1 MPNSSGRKPPEAIK
15 AWRWLALVLA
25 FHLFLALGLNHL
37 TGRKAVEQGQS
48 APILVT
54 LIERLEPPRP
64 APKPPPQAPVPAPP
78 PQASEAGVPELPM
91 AAQTQGI
98 QVSPEGGE
106 GLGRLPAPSP
116 DLPGRLPTP
125 QRPAQESLPAPG
137 GLAIQAFFGEYTL
150 GEKPLGIGEIRLSF
164 PGQDR
169 YEIELTA
176 RATGWVSALVS
187 GDVRF
192 KSEGTLS
199 PYGLKPSRYSQF
211 TPFRGASESR
221 FDPERGAQLTPDA
234 PWIYLP
240 AGLQDRLSVVF
251 QLAFIAQTRP
261 EQFVSGQR
269 HVLQMAT
276 NKEIKPLAFTV
287 GETEELVLPG
297 GILVSA
303 VRVGSDPLEFRR
315 QGRIELW
322 LDPADR
328 FYPVRIQYRE
338 PGGRVLDFLAIRD
351 PYAPTPS
358 GLGPS

>member
-1 MPNSSGRKPPEAIK
+1 MPNSVGRKPLVPLKAIK

-25 FHLFLALGLNHL
+25 AHLFLAVGLNRL
-37 TGRKAVEQGQS
+37 TGWQALEQGER

-54 LIERLEPPRP
+54 LIERPRP
-64 APKPPPQAPVPAPP
+64 LPPAPRLPQVPVPPPQPQPLESPEPLAPEIPVPA
-78 PQASEAGVPELPM
+78 QS
-91 AAQTQGI
+91 QGI
-98 QVSPEGGE
+98 QLSQGE
-106 GLGRLPAPSP
+106 GSGRSGSPAPQSIPRPQLPA
-116 DLPGRLPTP
+116 R
-125 QRPAQESLPAPG
+125 ESLPAPG
-137 GLAIQAFFGEYTL
+137 GLAIQAFLGEYAL
-150 GEKPLGIGEIRLSF
+150 GEKPLGVGEIRLSF
-164 PGQDR
+164 PASDR
-169 YEIELTA
+169 YEVELTA

-199 PYGLKPSRYSQF
+199 PYGLKPQRYSQF
-211 TPFRGASESR
+211 TPFRGASESV
-221 FDPERGAQLTPDA
+221 FDPDRGARLTPDG

-261 EQFVSGQR
+261 EQFQAGQR

-276 NKEIKPLAFTV
+276 NREIKPLAFTV
-287 GETEELVLPG
+287 GDTEELVLPG

-303 VRVGSDPLEFRR
+303 IRVGSDPFEFRR

-351 PYAPTPS
+351 PYAP
-358 GLGPS
+358 GAAGPS

>member
-1 MPNSSGRKPPEAIK
+1 MPNNPSRKPLRWPR
-15 AWRWLALVLA
+15 AWPWLALVLLI
-25 FHLFLALGLNHL
+25 HWWLAVGLDHF
-37 TGRKAVEQGQS
+37 TGRDVEDRS
-48 APILVT
+48 LRAPILVT
-54 LIERLEPPRP
+54 LIERPRLPPPPPLPPP
-64 APKPPPQAPVPAPP
+64 APADPAPP
-78 PQASEAGVPELPM
+78 EPALAPEV
-91 AAQTQGI
+91 AANVESSGI
-98 QVSPEGGE
+98 QGGVSAPGAGE
-106 GLGRLPAPSP
+106 APLSAPPAAPPSQP
-116 DLPGRLPTP
+116 VPPVR
-125 QRPAQESLPAPG
+125 ESLPAEG
-137 GLAIQAFFGEYTL
+137 GLAIQAFLGEYAL
-150 GEKPLGIGEIRLSF
+150 GEKPLGVGEIRLSF

-199 PYGLKPSRYSQF
+199 PYGLKPKRYSQF

-221 FDPERGAQLTPDA
+221 FDADRGAQLTPDA

-261 EQFVSGQR
+261 EQFGAGQR
-269 HVLQMAT
+269 HVLPMAT
-276 NKEIKPLAFTV
+276 HREIKPLAFTV
-287 GETEELVLPG
+287 SDPEELVLPG

-303 VRVGSDPLEFRR
+303 IKVSSDPFEFRR
-315 QGRIELW
+315 QGRIEIW

-338 PGGRVLDFLAIRD
+338 PGGRVLDFIAIRN
-351 PYAPTPS
+351 PI
-358 GLGPS
+358 G